1 VSTHGLIEISL
12 SGLDDEVTPSVIGLF
27 NQWGRGGAV
36 VEQVPGD
43 DAGTT
48 VKAYLLPEDEK
59 SLRQIEIGLDVL
71 SQARRASY
79 PEDSPPIHSLPKPR
93 IRFLSET
100 DWAETWKTHY
110 DVLRVGRR
118 LVIKPTWRDYDP
130 LPDDLIIELDPGMAF
145 GSGLHPTTRLCLEAM
160 EGFLRPGSSV
170 LDVGT
175 GSGILAVAAAR
186 LGASHVLAL
195 DTDPLA
201 VRVARENVALNKVED
216 VIRVE
221 AETVQKP
228 NLKYQIAN
236 SKSASQQIG
245 KHLNY
250 AQAQVSA
257 NRRDDD
263 PGVSSPQSRFS
274 NLEAPVWDM
283 VVANILAETVVE
295 LMPALV
301 ANLAAEGALIASG
314 IINDRA
320 EVVIASLHENDLALV
335 ERREDGEWVA
345 LIACKGTEY
354 ERGATKDEGRS
365 TNV

>member
-12 SGLDDEVTPSVIGLF
+12 SGLADEVIPSVVSLF

-48 VKAYLLPEDEK
+48 IKTYLLSEDEK
-59 SLRQIEIGLDVL
+59 SLRQIEIGLEVL
-71 SQARRASY
+71 SQARRVSY
-79 PEDSPPIHSLPKPR
+79 PEDSPPIHSFPKPR

-100 DWAETWKTHY
+100 DWAEAWKTHY

-201 VRVARENVALNKVED
+201 VRVARENVALNQVEP
-216 VIRVE
+216 VVYVE
-221 AETVQKP
+221 IGSVQIA
-228 NLKYQIAN
+228 NIKYQIPNAKYQMPN
-236 SKSASQQIG
+236 RKSANQQIN
-245 KHLNY
+245 K
-250 AQAQVSA
+250 
-257 NRRDDD
+257 
-263 PGVSSPQSRFS
+263 SPIPILQS
-274 NLEAPVWDM
+274 PVWDI

-301 ANLAAEGALIASG
+301 TNLAAEGVLIASG
-314 IINDRA
+314 IIAERA
-320 EVVIASLHENDLALV
+320 EVVIVSLHENDLALV
-335 ERREDGEWVA
+335 EQREDGEWIA
-345 LIACKGTEY
+345 LIARK
-354 ERGATKDEGRS
+354 ATKDEGR
-365 TNV
+365 TTKV

>member
-12 SGLDDEVTPSVIGLF
+12 SGLDDEATPSVIGLF

-36 VEQVPGD
+36 VEQAPGD
-43 DAGTT
+43 DAATT
-48 VKAYLLPEDEK
+48 VKAYLLSEDEE
-59 SLRQIEIGLDVL
+59 SLRQIEIGLEIL
-71 SQARRASY
+71 SQAHRVSY
-79 PEDSPPIHSLPKPR
+79 PQDSPPIHSFPKPR
-93 IRFLSET
+93 IRFLAET
-100 DWAETWKTHY
+100 DWAEAWKTHY

-195 DTDPLA
+195 DSDPLA
-201 VRVARENVALNKVED
+201 VRVAHENVALNQVEP
-216 VIRVE
+216 VVQVE
-221 AETVQKP
+221 VGTV
-228 NLKYQIAN
+228 QIAN
-236 SKSASQQIG
+236 TKSQIA
-245 KHLNY
+245 NER
-250 AQAQVSA
+250 SA
-257 NRRDDD
+257 NRQINKSTNLQPFDLAQDR
-263 PGVSSPQSRFS
+263 SPIS
-274 NLEAPVWDM
+274 NLQSPVWDI
-283 VVANILAETVVE
+283 VVANILAETVAE

-301 ANLAAEGALIASG
+301 TNLAAEGTLIASG
-314 IINDRA
+314 VILDRA
-320 EVVIASLHENDLALV
+320 EAVIASLHENDLALA

-345 LIACKGTEY
+345 LIACMQG
-354 ERGATKDEGRS
+354 DEGR
-365 TNV
+365 TTKV